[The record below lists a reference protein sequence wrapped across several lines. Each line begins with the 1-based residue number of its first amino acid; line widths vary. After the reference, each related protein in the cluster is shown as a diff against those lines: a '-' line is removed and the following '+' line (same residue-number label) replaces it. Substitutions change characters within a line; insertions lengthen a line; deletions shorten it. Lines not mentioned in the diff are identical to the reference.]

1 MFFYKT
7 NMDFKNERQKLIQK
21 ATNRHNF
28 YHTYN
33 VRRKYPFS
41 LDKKTIV
48 NIIYVEKGRR
58 SCMIDTDETG
68 RYKKRTDSDV
78 SKSKNKS
85 KHKHQYAD
93 VLISVGPS
101 NSLYTGRICTVCG
114 KIRDYGLATDRIEI
128 DGKICCR
135 LLTDEETREKYKDL
149 KEYHID
155 NLLQK
160 YVKLEEHDGTVN

>member
-1 MFFYKT
+1 
-7 NMDFKNERQKLIQK
+7 
-21 ATNRHNF
+21 
-28 YHTYN
+28 
-33 VRRKYPFS
+33 
-41 LDKKTIV
+41 
-48 NIIYVEKGRR
+48 
-58 SCMIDTDETG
+58 MIDADETG

-101 NSLYTGRICTVCG
+101 NSLYTGRVCAVCG
-114 KIRDYGLATDRIEI
+114 KIKDLGLATGRIEI
-128 DGKICCR
+128 DGKICYR
-135 LLTDEETREKYKDL
+135 MLTDEETREKYKDL

-160 YVKLEEHDGTVN
+160 YVKLEEHDGTID

>member
-1 MFFYKT
+1 
-7 NMDFKNERQKLIQK
+7 MDFRNKWQKKRNLYKKPQTDTISIILIVYEEKCPFPFGQK
-21 ATNRHNF
+21 VNCKYYICRETK
-28 YHTYN
+28 
-33 VRRKYPFS
+33 RR
-41 LDKKTIV
+41 
-48 NIIYVEKGRR
+48 NH
-58 SCMIDTDETG
+58 MIDADETS

-101 NSLYTGRICTVCG
+101 NSLYTGRVCAVCG
-114 KIRDYGLATDRIEI
+114 KIKDLGLATGRIEI

-135 LLTDEETREKYKDL
+135 MLTDEETREKYKDL

-160 YVKLEEHDGTVN
+160 YVKLEEHDGTIN